1 MSDKPWMNIK
11 QPNIT
16 PIEFDARVHAMVD
29 LIFTQGNAASREAA
43 LYILFAMTKAVNVEA
58 DAERAWETAD
68 EKWRVGV
75 LGQRRLSALED
86 VMMTQ
91 GDDAQGGNG
100 R

>member
-29 LIFTQGNAASREAA
+29 LIFTQGNAESREAA
-43 LYILFAMTKAVNVEA
+43 LYVLFAMTKAVNVEA
-58 DAERAWETAD
+58 DAPEAWDTAD
-68 EKWRVGV
+68 EKWRVNV
-75 LGQRRLSALED
+75 LGQRRLSPLEE
-86 VMMTQ
+86 Q
-91 GDDAQGGNG
+91 GDDAQGGMG